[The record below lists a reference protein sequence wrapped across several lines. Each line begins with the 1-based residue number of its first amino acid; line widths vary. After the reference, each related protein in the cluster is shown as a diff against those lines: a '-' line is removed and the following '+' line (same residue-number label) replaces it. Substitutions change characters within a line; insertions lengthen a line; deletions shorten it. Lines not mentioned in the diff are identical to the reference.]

1 MCKVLIGFYTTL
13 LRQGMVVVGLPNAF
27 AGQIGGSEMHDGLPF
42 GASTIS
48 VGEGERMPSE
58 SELAGARCQAAHV
71 ARIALKLRG

>member
-1 MCKVLIGFYTTL
+1 
-13 LRQGMVVVGLPNAF
+13 
-27 AGQIGGSEMHDGLPF
+27 MHDGLPF